1 MPPSSGVAERRRT
14 SLARA
19 FRELDASR
27 AGRLPRDVVTGLY
40 LELRHYRELLEPAA
54 LDTALFFAALDRSGD
69 GWVDAEEFTR
79 LCELLQVGFQRAPR
93 RTWFESLA
101 PSLAASAGW
110 RRTRELLLSSSFE
123 GGIDALLLMTGA
135 ALVLEGEQFLY
146 SGAPEDFDSRP
157 NSLWNVLELVFAAAF
172 ALEMALKLAA
182 LGWSKYMG
190 SLKNTFDALVTV
202 ATCVVAI
209 IVYVPNA
216 FNDSRLIRLVLL
228 TRLLRLLR
236 LLHWSVHVRSV
247 SVTFLYAWPQA
258 VKLGKMLFCMHYAFG
273 ALGVFCFGGLIN
285 TDSQRTEFEQLQ
297 ASSFGKAN
305 YYPNNFNDLA
315 SGFVT
320 CFELLIV
327 NNWFVLC
334 DGIVAASGTKWSRA
348 FFVAFYATSV
358 LSAHHGAKL
367 LATECH

>member
-1 MPPSSGVAERRRT
+1 MGV
-14 SLARA
+14 
-19 FRELDASR
+19 
-27 AGRLPRDVVTGLY
+27 Y
-40 LELRHYRELLEPAA
+40 QELRHYRELLEPAA
-54 LDTALFFAALDRSGD
+54 LDTALFFGALDRSGD
-69 GWVDAEEFTR
+69 GWIDADEFTAV
-79 LCELLQVGFQRAPR
+79 CELLQAGFQRAPR

-101 PSLAASAGW
+101 PSLAASGCW
-110 RRTRELLLSSSFE
+110 RRTRELLLSGSFD

-157 NSLWNVLELVFAAAF
+157 NSLWNVLELAFAAAF

-202 ATCVVAI
+202 ASCVVAT

-285 TDSQRTEFEQLQ
+285 TDSQRAEFALLQ

-305 YYPNNFNDLA
+305 YYPNNYNDLA

-327 NNWFVLC
+327 NNWFILC

-358 LSAHHGAKL
+358 LIAHHGAKL
-367 LATECH
+367 PATECHRVPH